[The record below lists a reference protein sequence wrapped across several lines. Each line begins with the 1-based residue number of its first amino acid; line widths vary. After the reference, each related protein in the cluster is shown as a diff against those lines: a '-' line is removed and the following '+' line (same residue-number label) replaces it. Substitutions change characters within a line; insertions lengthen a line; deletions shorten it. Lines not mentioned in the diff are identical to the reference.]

1 MFERFTR
8 RARQVVVH
16 AQDEARALGHSY
28 IGTEHLLLGL
38 LREEE
43 GLAAQVLEGLDVT
56 IDEARARLLVLVGPG
71 PGTPEG
77 QIPFTKRAQRALEIS
92 LQEAFSLDDREVGTE
107 HVLLALVRV
116 GGPAVEILR
125 EFDLGP
131 EQVKEAVARSREGG
145 DGG

>member
-16 AQDEARALGHSY
+16 AQGEARALGHSY

-56 IDEARARLLVLVGPG
+56 FDEARAKLEVHVGRG
-71 PGTPEG
+71 TGTPPD
-77 QIPFTKRAQRALEIS
+77 QMIPFTKRAQRALELS
-92 LQEAFSLDDREVGTE
+92 
-107 HVLLALVRV
+107 
-116 GGPAVEILR
+116 LR
-125 EFDLGP
+125 EP
-131 EQVKEAVARSREGG
+131 
-145 DGG
+145 